1 VNLRARRRRG
11 LVLLCLAVA
20 CGGLAASQ
28 VRGNARRVE
37 AQVGSP
43 VPVLVA
49 TKDLPPETKLNPKTA
64 RGALAVRQVPERFVP
79 ADSLTG
85 MEEAIGLR
93 TAAPLAAGSYVTAAH
108 VQLGEG
114 QDSGEGAVLGS
125 GQRVVEVSVAG
136 GDALGGAGIDARV
149 DVLITT
155 EPGAG
160 AGRSYVAL
168 EDVELLAARP
178 GAGGDLGPGGE
189 GDGGAAGGGSLAS
202 LRVTARQAVFL
213 TAAENFAREIRL
225 LLRPPGD
232 RRKVGDA
239 SVESSGL

>member
-1 VNLRARRRRG
+1 MNVRARRRRG

-28 VRGNARRVE
+28 VRGKAREVE

-49 TKDLPPETKLNPKTA
+49 TRDLPPETKLNPKTA

-79 ADSLTG
+79 VDSLTA
-85 MEEAIGLR
+85 MEEAVGLR

-108 VQLGEG
+108 VRLGDGAE
-114 QDSGEGAVLGS
+114 GEGAVLGS
-125 GQRVVEVSVAG
+125 GQRVVELAVAG
-136 GDALGGAGIDARV
+136 GDALAGAGIDARV
-149 DVLITT
+149 DVLVTT
-155 EPGAG
+155 EPASG

-168 EDVELLAARP
+168 EDVELLGARP
-178 GAGGDLGPGGE
+178 GDGGLAGGGE
-189 GDGGAAGGGSLAS
+189 GNGGAASGGTVAS

-213 TAAENFAREIRL
+213 TSAQNFAREIRL

-232 RRKVGDA
+232 RRRVGNA

>member
-1 VNLRARRRRG
+1 M
-11 LVLLCLAVA
+11 LLCLAVA

-28 VRGNARRVE
+28 VRGNAREVE

-93 TAAPLAAGSYVTAAH
+93 TAAPLAAGAYVTAAH
-108 VQLGEG
+108 VRLAEGQSPGEG
-114 QDSGEGAVLGS
+114 GVLGS
-125 GQRVVEVSVAG
+125 GQRVVEVAVAG
-136 GDALGGAGIDARV
+136 GEALGGAGLDARV

-155 EPGAG
+155 EPASG

-168 EDVELLAARP
+168 EDVELLGARP
-178 GAGGDLGPGGE
+178 SDGGGLAGQAE
-189 GDGGAAGGGSLAS
+189 GDGGATGARTLAS

-213 TAAENFAREIRL
+213 TSAENFAREIRL